1 MKRITNILNAQ
12 YFLILLLALV
22 VAMLSYHFVVQ
33 QGRGYSPNDPASVT
47 WYSFIIMY
55 CIVSIPMSL
64 YLLSKKIKALETIE
78 EVDLR
83 SKRYLS
89 LASIRVLWLGSALLI
104 SIIGFYFLHIPSLIY
119 LTGICVLSLL
129 FVKPSSRRM
138 RGELNLEAD
147 GSPVS
152 EETKRL
158 LKEEAEQA
166 KKANLPHQPMSP
178 SWQPSWKPEW
188 QELDKDKED
197 QETASQESSK
207 DDASQKGAHSK
218 RSLRSDQKK

>member
-12 YFLILLLALV
+12 YFLILLLAIV

-33 QGRGYSPNDPASVT
+33 EGRGYSPNDPVSVT

-55 CIVSIPMSL
+55 CIVTIPMSL
-64 YLLSKKIKALETIE
+64 YLLSKKIKALEVIE
-78 EVDLR
+78 DLDLR
-83 SKRYLS
+83 KKRYLT

-119 LTGICVLSLL
+119 LTGICVMSLL

-147 GSPVS
+147 GTPVS
-152 EETKRL
+152 EETKQL
-158 LKEEAEQA
+158 LREEAEKA
-166 KKANLPHQPMSP
+166 KKANLPHQPTAP

-197 QETASQESSK
+197 QETAPK
-207 DDASQKGAHSK
+207 DCAGDDASKKGAH
-218 RSLRSDQKK
+218 